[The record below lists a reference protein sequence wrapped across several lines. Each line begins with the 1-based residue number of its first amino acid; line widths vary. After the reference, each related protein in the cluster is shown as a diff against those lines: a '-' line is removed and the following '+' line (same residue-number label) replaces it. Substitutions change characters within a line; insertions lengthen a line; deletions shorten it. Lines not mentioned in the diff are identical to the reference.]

1 VSFEIGDWI
10 ELNEPVA
17 GAPWRTV
24 CTTAGTSG
32 TLSITATAAA
42 SVTLTSASST
52 TALRRGQYLLIAGDA
67 TPRKLLAI
75 SGTTLTLAS
84 ATTASGAGLAVSW
97 QAPVFVHQAASK
109 ASIPL
114 TDWRKSTARNT
125 ALATTASGGDP
136 CLISST
142 PGAAIVD
149 LATNNTSLTTAMR
162 IERAI
167 PYNYATAGALYLKMR
182 AKVTVAR
189 QVGATIT
196 ISARLVG
203 DNAVGSELYAGSAV
217 TMTTSYAEISF
228 TIPGATLV
236 AGDVLAIIV
245 TIVNDDTGGSSNG
258 VVGISKTW
266 LEYASA

>member
-52 TALRRGQYLLIAGDA
+52 SALRRGQHILIAGDA
-67 TPRKLLAI
+67 TPRKILAI
-75 SGTTLTLAS
+75 SGTTLTLDS
-84 ATTASGAGLAVSW
+84 ATSASGAGLAVSW
-97 QAPVFVHQAASK
+97 QAPVFVHQAAKKS
-109 ASIPL
+109 SIPL
-114 TDWRKSTARNT
+114 TEWRKSTARNT
-125 ALATTASGGDP
+125 ALATTASGGDV
-136 CLISST
+136 CLANTAGSGIQ
-142 PGAAIVD
+142 D
-149 LATNNTSLTTAMR
+149 LATNNTSLTTGMR
-162 IERAI
+162 IERAL
-167 PYNYATAGALYLKMR
+167 PYNYATAGTLTLKMR

-196 ISARLVG
+196 ISAKLVG
-203 DNAVGSELYAGSAV
+203 DSAVGSELYAGSAV

-228 TIPGATLV
+228 AIPGATLA
-236 AGDVLAIIV
+236 AGDVLAIVV
-245 TIVNDDTGGSSNG
+245 TIDNDDTGGSTSG
-258 VVGISKTW
+258 VVAITKTW
-266 LEYASA
+266 FEYAGT